1 MKGRKL
7 IDDEKPAKNS
17 SNRKQSGSNLTSSS
31 LFVPILLRAGGI
43 LVLGLIALWFP
54 EVGPNR
60 ILLGLLLMFVV
71 APVAALLELSAAGSV
86 RADSTSV

>member
-31 LFVPILLRAGGI
+31 LFVPSLLRAGGI

-60 ILLGLLLMFVV
+60 ILLSLLLMFVV
-71 APVAALLELSAAGSV
+71 APVAALLELSAADSV